1 MPILYQQRS
10 LSPGIPFKLRI
21 LLFMLPRP
29 LFSSSFTD
37 GSAPS
42 DSMGDSVLPQIVLSV
57 LKSRRGESK
66 CFPEV
71 SKSQL
76 KRQRCSRKNSDEL
89 TPVNSVV
96 RIITLIRIL

>member
-1 MPILYQQRS
+1 MPVLYQQRS
-10 LSPGIPFKLRI
+10 LSPGTYN
-21 LLFMLPRP
+21 RP
-29 LFSSSFTD
+29 LDSCLCYNKTLFSSLFTG
-37 GSAPS
+37 GSAPT
-42 DSMGDSVLPQIVLSV
+42 DGMGDTVLPQIVLSV

-66 CFPEV
+66 FPSEV

-96 RIITLIRIL
+96 RNLICHHF